1 MKAILELE
9 IKLREQADPK
19 SNGEQP
25 KKKTKKEIIKPIIE
39 TKVYYCIT
47 YYRLIQSL
55 QTPTVKPPQEVERGR
70 SIKTSVIMSTPD
82 FAKQIKTAPKESPA
96 AESPDIIKPDRV
108 RDPVIEVNENSL
120 PLPSA
125 ESSDHSTQTVTSE
138 RDEAIKS
145 DKKVTLN
152 PFIMDEAISSLM

>member
-1 MKAILELE
+1 
-9 IKLREQADPK
+9 
-19 SNGEQP
+19 
-25 KKKTKKEIIKPIIE
+25 
-39 TKVYYCIT
+39 
-47 YYRLIQSL
+47 
-55 QTPTVKPPQEVERGR
+55 
-70 SIKTSVIMSTPD
+70 MSTPD
-82 FAKQIKTAPKESPA
+82 FAKQIKSASKESPA

-152 PFIMDEAISSLM
+152 PFIMDEAISSLMELSKG